1 MMAATAAP
9 HPLLV
14 DKDEEVCRLRPSVG
28 TRDFVMYAVIA
39 TGGKQYRV
47 QPGETIKIEKLEGAK
62 DQGAVTFDQVLL
74 VADGADVKVGAPTL
88 PGATVTGEVLV
99 ASGKGEKLLIYKYRR
114 RKGYRRKNGHRQL
127 FTAVKITGITG
138 A

>member
-1 MMAATAAP
+1 
-9 HPLLV
+9 
-14 DKDEEVCRLRPSVG
+14 
-28 TRDFVMYAVIA
+28 MYAVIA

>member
-1 MMAATAAP
+1 
-9 HPLLV
+9 
-14 DKDEEVCRLRPSVG
+14 
-28 TRDFVMYAVIA
+28 MYAVIA

-47 QPGETIKIEKLEGAK
+47 QPGETIKIEKLDGVA
-62 DQGAVTFDQVLL
+62 DQGAVEFDQVLL

-88 PGATVTGEVLV
+88 PGAKVTGEVLV
-99 ASGKGEKLLIYKYRR
+99 SVGKGEKLLIYKYRR

-127 FTAVKITGITG
+127 FTAVKITNIT